1 MKKISLYIM
10 ALLTMVFA
18 ACSED
23 YTATSSPQS
32 NPQES
37 AVQPSAISFT
47 PVNIAA
53 IDLSK
58 LAKEGIIVDDTPIP
72 LGSVTV
78 AEGALPAN
86 TIMKAKVDISKDADF
101 TKYSTIECESM
112 ATTNT
117 VSVLPSNLQATY
129 YNDFTHNPNEA
140 TTYMRISLYTL
151 TNGTSEAMIGN
162 PQTAAF
168 YPGNYTIAFTP
179 VNEKGVYIST
189 GYYAVMKQLDES
201 WKETKFAHSDADV
214 YDDPVFTAT
223 IDALKNDAGVRFNTE
238 YYIVAEED
246 LAAFKAGDKSV
257 AFGKGD
263 GENIQMAGPA
273 FVGPA
278 TDGAAKYNL
287 TLNMEKR
294 AIVIEPEIHFYCYF
308 LYANPAKKM
317 NPAEGETSR
326 NYMFYKSDETT
337 FTYTTMWPNDD
348 NGKSVYNVKV
358 WERKDMLANLATN
371 TWGFD
376 GTARGTRKEQGNFAQ
391 PGQWLGPLTE
401 GWYTFT
407 ITMDEENN
415 KHSYKWTS
423 IPAPTTTYT
432 NISIIGTINGS
443 SWDKDYELKQ
453 CASAPHNWYLLDFEL
468 TADAKLKFRAN
479 KNWET
484 KDWGGDGS
492 QPISPVVYT
501 LPKGSLAISV
511 PAGKYDFYL
520 NDITGDW
527 TILKKVE

>member
-1 MKKISLYIM
+1 M

-18 ACSED
+18 ACTED
-23 YTATSSPQS
+23 YTPASSPQS

-101 TKYSTIECESM
+101 AKFSTIECESM
-112 ATTNT
+112 ASTNT

-129 YNDFTHNPNEA
+129 YNNYTHSPNEA
-140 TTYMRISLYTL
+140 PLYMRISLYTL

-179 VNEKGVYIST
+179 VNEKGIYIST
-189 GYYAVMKQLDES
+189 GYYAVVKQLDDS
-201 WKETKFAHSDADV
+201 WKETKFAHSDKDV

-223 IDALKNDAGVRFNTE
+223 IDALKNDAGVRFDTE

-246 LAAFKAGDKSV
+246 LAAFKAGDLTLG
-257 AFGKGD
+257 FGKGD
-263 GENIQMAGPA
+263 GESIKKGGPA

-287 TLNMEKR
+287 TLNMEKL
-294 AIVIEPEIHFYCYF
+294 AIVIEPEIHFYCYY
-308 LYANPAKKM
+308 LYTNSAANMAVEAP
-317 NPAEGETSR
+317 ETSR

-337 FTYTTMWPNDD
+337 FTYTTFWPN
-348 NGKSVYNVKV
+348 NSAGKSVYNTKV
-358 WERKDMLANLATN
+358 WEREAMLAGATTK
-371 TWGFD
+371 TWGFS
-376 GTARGTRKEQGNFAQ
+376 GGARAQRTVTGDFTQ

-401 GWYTFT
+401 GWFTFT
-407 ITMDEENN
+407 ITMDEEHN
-415 KHSYKWTS
+415 KHSYKWTE
-423 IPAPTTTYT
+423 IEAPTVEYT
-432 NISIIGTINGS
+432 NISIIGTINGT
-443 SWDKDYELKQ
+443 SWDTDFELAK
-453 CASAPHNWYLLDFEL
+453 CAKAPHNWCLLGFEL

-479 KNWET
+479 KNWDT

-501 LPKGSLAISV
+501 LPKGSTDITV

-527 TILKKVE
+527 TILKVTE